1 MVSTAPGTGPI
12 ESARWLVQLSP
23 AVTGLGTSRRSRP
36 ASTKNV
42 PSVAMT
48 GG

>member
-23 AVTGLGTSRRSRP
+23 AVTGFGHEP
-36 ASTKNV
+36 QV
-42 PSVAMT
+42 ET
-48 GG
+48 GEHEERARGWR